1 MVFLAFIQPC
11 SQPIY
16 RMMAYDPN
24 AHRPFT
30 LWFETLPTGDTARVL
45 ISPHGQQVH
54 ALFYWNREFHSER
67 CFTSR
72 RTAETWGYELRDT
85 LQQDVLAGVL
95 LGYDNEVLARLP

>member
-1 MVFLAFIQPC
+1 M
-11 SQPIY
+11 
-16 RMMAYDPN
+16 
-24 AHRPFT
+24 
-30 LWFETLPTGDTARVL
+30 
-45 ISPHGQQVH
+45 H

-72 RTAETWGYELRDT
+72 RTAEAWGYELRDT